1 MRFCETAGDAFDAHG
16 ASGLASVARSL
27 ATAAVADGLVEEWR
41 PSTPL
46 LVIAALRFL
55 AQQGMPDPATAE
67 LQAVLTAAQAQL
79 DAVRAFVRDRPVQFT
94 EPLRASLVLAGLLIV
109 ARESERPL
117 RLIEI
122 GAGAGLLL
130 AFDRYRH
137 VFATGAWGPEDA
149 SLTLRSPLDVPPELL
164 ATELHVVDRIGIDLD
179 PVDVRDPAGV
189 ALLRAFAWTGTRERE
204 QRLEHACRIVAEDPP
219 RLLKGD
225 AIELLPDVLA
235 GSATDVTTVVFECGT
250 VNQLDPL
257 QRLRLM
263 GRLAAAGERV
273 PSVLLSRPGG
283 DPGPMSCRFVLSEAP
298 RRRTPRTYA
307 HADILGEQARW
318 HGPID
323 RAFDMLSESLG
334 PAGQWP
340 ITVRPIGAGA
350 EREQAE
356 ITPCITAH
364 GMLALA
370 RSDDPRAAALRQ
382 RSARHLEDTVQ
393 GPSLWRYYRD
403 TPPDTDD
410 TSLAALALGREHR
423 LIRDVPAAEAL
434 IANRTSEG
442 KFRTWMH
449 WPPDQRADNDTGPM
463 LDATVNAHVI
473 GLLGERAETKA
484 AIDWVS
490 ECVMSGTEAANSWYY
505 RRPLT
510 LYLAL
515 QRAVDGGVSSLASA
529 AQTAVARAQ
538 NLLRERRD
546 GEAHWLACAVLV
558 ATWRRQELDATT
570 SDWARSELLG
580 AQRAD
585 GGWPPGVIYV
595 GVAPPGEPTVEFR
608 SAALTTALCVSAL
621 LGLESASHS
630 HPESLAGPDG
640 GRI

>member
-1 MRFCETAGDAFDAHG
+1 
-16 ASGLASVARSL
+16 
-27 ATAAVADGLVEEWR
+27 
-41 PSTPL
+41 
-46 LVIAALRFL
+46 
-55 AQQGMPDPATAE
+55 MPDPSTAE
-67 LQAVLTAAQAQL
+67 PQAVLTAAEAQL
-79 DAVRAFVRDRPVQFT
+79 DAVRTFVRARPVQFT
-94 EPLRASLVLAGLLIV
+94 EPLRSSLVLAGLLIV

-149 SLTLRSPLDVPPELL
+149 SLTLRCPLVLAPELL
-164 ATELHVVDRIGIDLD
+164 ATEPQVVERLGIDLD
-179 PVDVRDPAGV
+179 PVDVREPAGV
-189 ALLRAFAWTGTRERE
+189 ALLRAFAWSGPPERE
-204 QRLEHACRIVAEDPP
+204 QRLERACRIVAEDPP

-225 AIELLPDVLA
+225 AVELLPEVLA
-235 GSATDVTTVVFECGT
+235 DSGTDVTTVVIECGT

-263 GRLAAAGERV
+263 GRLAATGERI
-273 PSVLLSRPGG
+273 PLVLLSRPGG
-283 DPGPMSCRFVLSEAP
+283 DPGPMSCRFVLSDAP

-307 HADILGEQARW
+307 HADILGERARW
-318 HGPID
+318 HGPVD
-323 RAFDMLSESLG
+323 RAFDMLSSSVR

-350 EREQAE
+350 EHEQAE

-364 GMLALA
+364 GMLAL
-370 RSDDPRAAALRQ
+370 SQSNDPRAALLRQ
-382 RSARHLEDTVQ
+382 RSARHLVETVQ

-403 TPPDTDD
+403 TPCDTDD
-410 TSLAALALGREHR
+410 TSLAALALGREHP
-423 LIRDVPAAEAL
+423 LIRGVPAAEAL

-449 WPPDQRADNDTGPM
+449 WPRDQRADNGTGPM

-473 GLLGERAETKA
+473 GLLGERPETKA

-490 ECVMSGTEAANSWYY
+490 ECVISGTEAANSWYY
-505 RRPLT
+505 RHPLT

-515 QRAVDGGVSSLASA
+515 QRAVDGGVSSLAPA
-529 AQTAVARAQ
+529 AQTAVVRAQ
-538 NLLRERRD
+538 KLMRERRD
-546 GEAHWLACAVLV
+546 GEPHWLACAVLV

-570 SDWARSELLG
+570 SDWVRSELLG

-585 GGWPPGVIYV
+585 GGWQPGVIYV

-608 SAALTTALCVSAL
+608 STALTTALCVSAL
-621 LGLESASHS
+621 LRLDGASRS
-630 HPESLAGPDG
+630 HPGCLARPDG
-640 GRI
+640 GLI